1 MFKNRRIV
9 ALLIFIL
16 TLTLGFWGSS
26 RYPAL
31 SSKAALSGASGFED
45 PMTHEA
51 HFKVP
56 KNAPLHERV
65 FYTTLNW
72 YETNWRGMT
81 FGLALAAAF
90 LALLTYL
97 PKKPSPNRFV
107 NSFRGLLAGT
117 PLGVCVNCVAPIA
130 KGIYEA
136 GSKMETALAVMF
148 SSPTLNIIVLT
159 MVFSIFPLY
168 MALLKLGGTLA
179 LVLLILPLISDKER
193 KPDREPV
200 PLANELACSWD
211 GGLESWPQAFGETA
225 RDYWKSFKY
234 IFVRTFPLMLF
245 AGFLGALASHVWNFD
260 HMIGVEINLSNLGLI
275 SFMGTFLP
283 LPIAFD
289 VMLAQALMTSGFP
302 DGFVVTLLFTLG
314 TFSVYSAMIVWRTFS
329 FKIAVQLYIIVCV
342 LGIGLGYAANAWSER
357 QFVQWLAGYEEILTD
372 KTGKSGAPSKA
383 RRRQALI
390 EQADTLA
397 PTIEQ
402 IETPFLNTETLTIDY
417 IPHQKRTATGVAAFR
432 KVTGPEL
439 GIEYA
444 NEITPATFF
453 DPLYFGRGVASGDFN
468 KDGWIDLAV
477 ATDNGFELY
486 QNVNGD
492 RFQRWAIAN
501 RQLIGKQ
508 GISVAFADMNND
520 GWLDVFFTAFNDGNY
535 IWLNPGTSGK
545 FSELIS
551 VPRNNSMLTSALG
564 FSDLNRDGFLDVM
577 NGNYYLGILT
587 RTPNNASFNQII
599 FNDKLN
605 FRAVDLAG
613 IPGQTHSTLFS
624 DVNGDSLTDLLVG
637 NDYRVADEYYFG
649 KGEGTFDKVKRSD
662 GVVPLTTE
670 NTMSVDS
677 ADFDNDLV
685 PDFYLANI
693 GFTRGLDVVSNIF
706 GDAMQDAGK
715 AFCDSG
721 KSVLDSPACHEL
733 LKLATLL
740 NPEKQDVTEKC
751 SLLIGP
757 KAIRECMVS
766 RMALTAVKRNDPD
779 LCEKISNQYPLLQT
793 VCNGFF
799 KAEKVTANGDR
810 EIPIQ
815 SLFNI
820 LMRGKGD
827 GTFEDVSEPTG
838 VKTAE
843 WSWNARFADL
853 DNDEWQDLFVV
864 NGVLITQEFAS
875 NNFFHNREGKTFLD
889 EAKAFG
895 LDDFDHSSSYT
906 YLDMDA
912 DGDLDIV
919 ANTLYGPF
927 KVYINNETKNNSVGF
942 RLWDGKGNRF
952 CVGCKIIIHYGPAG
966 EQRQFR
972 EIKTSGGFHS
982 FDAPRA
988 HFGLGGFERVESVE
1002 IIWSD
1007 GERSPINETF
1017 PANREYIIKRGKN

>member
-9 ALLIFIL
+9 ALSIFIL
-16 TLTLGFWGSS
+16 ALTVGFWGSS

-45 PMTHEA
+45 PMTHQA

-72 YETNWRGMT
+72 YETNWRGMA

-90 LALLTYL
+90 LTLLTYL

-107 NSFRGLLAGT
+107 NSLQGLLAGT

-148 SSPTLNIIVLT
+148 SSPTLNIVVLT

-168 MALLKLGGTLA
+168 MALLKLAGTLT
-179 LVLLILPLISDKER
+179 LILLILPLISDKER
-193 KPDREPV
+193 KSSRKPV
-200 PLANELACSWD
+200 PLAGELACSWD
-211 GGLESWPQAFGETA
+211 GGLESWSQAFMETA

-245 AGFLGALASHVWNFD
+245 AGFLGALMSHTWNFD
-260 HMIGVEINLSNLGLI
+260 HLIGVDVNLANLGLI

-289 VMLAQALMTSGFP
+289 VMLAQALMTSGFA
-302 DGFVVTLLFTLG
+302 DGFVATLLFTLG

-329 FKIAVQLYIIVCV
+329 LKIAAQLYLIVCV

-357 QFVQWLAGYEEILTD
+357 QFVQWLAGYEEILLD
-372 KTGKSGAPSKA
+372 ESGTPSDAPRS
-383 RRRQALI
+383 QALI
-390 EQADTLA
+390 ERAAPLA
-397 PTIEQ
+397 PTIKRRG
-402 IETPFLNTETLTIDY
+402 TPFLKIGNLAVDY
-417 IPHQKRTATGVAAFR
+417 LPYPKRTATGEAPFQ
-432 KVTGPEL
+432 KVSGPEL
-439 GIEYA
+439 GIEYS
-444 NEITPATFF
+444 NKITPASFF

-468 KDGWIDLAV
+468 KDGWVDLAV

-486 QNVNGD
+486 QNVDGD
-492 RFQRWAIAN
+492 RFQRWAIPN
-501 RQLIGKQ
+501 RQMIGKQ
-508 GISVAFADMNND
+508 GISVALADMNND

-535 IWLNPGTSGK
+535 IWLNPGASGK

-551 VPRNNSMLTSALG
+551 VPRNNSLLTSALG
-564 FSDLNRDGFLDVM
+564 FADLNRDGFLDVA
-577 NGNYYLGILT
+577 NGNYYLGVLT
-587 RTPNNASFNQII
+587 RTPNDASSNQIV
-599 FNDKLN
+599 FNEDLS
-605 FRAVDLAG
+605 FRAVDLPG
-613 IPGQTHSTLFS
+613 VPGQTHSTLLS
-624 DVNGDSLTDLLVG
+624 DINGDDLPDLLVA
-637 NDYRVADEYYFG
+637 NDYQVADEYYFG
-649 KGEGTFDKVKRSD
+649 KGSGDFSKIKRSD

-670 NTMSVDS
+670 NTMSIDS
-677 ADFDNDLV
+677 GDFDNDLI

-693 GFTRGLDVVSNIF
+693 GFTRGIDVVSNIF
-706 GDAMQDAGK
+706 GDSMQDAGRE
-715 AFCDSG
+715 FCDSG
-721 KSVLDSPACHEL
+721 KSVLDPPACHEL

-751 SLLIGP
+751 SVLAER
-757 KAIRECMVS
+757 KAVQECMVS
-766 RMALTAVKRNDPD
+766 RMALTAVKRNDPA
-779 LCEKISNQYPLLQT
+779 LCEKISARYPLLQT
-793 VCNGFF
+793 VCNGYF
-799 KAEKVTANGDR
+799 KAKKAAGNSDS

-827 GTFEDVSEPTG
+827 GTFENVSEQAG

-875 NNFFHNREGKTFLD
+875 NNFFHNREGKTFSD

-895 LDDFDHSSSYT
+895 LDDHDHSSSYA

-927 KVYINNETKNNSVGF
+927 KIYINNETKNHSVGF

-952 CVGCKIIIHYGPAG
+952 CVGCKIIIRYGPAG
-966 EQRQFR
+966 ERGQFR

-988 HFGLGGFERVESVE
+988 HFGLGRFAKVESVE
-1002 IIWSD
+1002 VVWSD
-1007 GERSPINETF
+1007 GERSLIKEAF
-1017 PANREYIIKRGKN
+1017 PANREYVITRGGN